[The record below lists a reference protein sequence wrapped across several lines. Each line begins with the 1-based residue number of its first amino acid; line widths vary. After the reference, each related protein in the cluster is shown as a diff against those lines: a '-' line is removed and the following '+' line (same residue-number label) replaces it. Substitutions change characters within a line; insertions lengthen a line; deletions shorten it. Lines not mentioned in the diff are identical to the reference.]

1 MCCTSIHL
9 LIGALLVFA
18 VENEATAMNVTE
30 NATAPVSVNTHKTSQ
45 FKMDSTTPSFN
56 SKVPNQVDVNTTSGS
71 PTPPPQEHPQTKNY
85 TTYNSLKN
93 VSQSSPNNMSRNA
106 TTSKT
111 TTVQTVKTSGPTS
124 STKSKAA
131 SAAPS
136 DKGQGKTTSAAP
148 SEKGQGSTTYA
159 VIFIIALLVLAGVIV
174 YCCLTKKSR
183 KYSVELHPKHEDAQI
198 PLSTVDA
205 EVFDTTSVKDMQTF
219 SPVEST
225 EPLKDPAPES
235 EKPEEEKES
244 TDVKQENQQKLSSSQ
259 APENPKD
266 KMEGLTVV
274 DLTDGEPTISTKTS
288 MESLDDV
295 LNENNSNNTRVEV
308 KGNGHDFT
316 EISIDA

>member
-30 NATAPVSVNTHKTSQ
+30 NATAPVSVNTNKTSQ

-205 EVFDTTSVKDMQTF
+205 EVFDTTSVK
-219 SPVEST
+219 
-225 EPLKDPAPES
+225 
-235 EKPEEEKES
+235 ES